1 MKRLKLSPS
10 LKHKAMGMPFRGGM
24 FKSHVIKQP
33 EVTDMAYRPP
43 KEQSEYGRQKVE
55 AILKGGR
62 VLRPLH
68 FSK

>member
-24 FKSHVIKQP
+24 LVKSHVQPKQ
-33 EVTDMAYRPP
+33 EITDMAYRP
-43 KEQSEYGRQKVE
+43 KEQSEYGRLKVE